1 MRAILIVLDSVGIGH
16 APDARE
22 YGDEGAA
29 TLPHIAAAV
38 GGLKLPTLESLG
50 LGNILP
56 MTGQPLSIPGVSPVE
71 RPLASFGA
79 MQELSQGKDTITG
92 HWEIGGLL
100 LQPGFH
106 LFPPGP
112 PSFPKELVEEFE
124 RRTGRKM
131 IGDKSASGVGIIDE
145 LGARS
150 MQENCLDR
158 LHQRRF
164 RLPDRRQH
172 RRDSAARALPRLR
185 DRARAVRSVPRRSRH
200 RPPVPRPAGRIPAHR
215 GPARL
220 RLPAGRTHHPGA
232 PPPNRGAGLRGRQD
246 RGHFR
251 PSRHHE
257 SDHTGNNLAS
267 QKTTE
272 RFARE
277 AQRGFIFANYIDF
290 DMLYGHRRDPRG
302 YAECLVQTDAWLKG
316 FLPTTA
322 PDDVLIITADHGNDP
337 TYKGTDHTREI
348 VPLLVYR
355 PGRPGVTL
363 GLRQGYFD
371 IAQSS
376 PTFRHRPLP
385 RGQLPVTP
393 ESPTPGSY
401 APPMDHREETRR
413 P

>member
-150 MQENCLDR
+150 MQENCWIVYTSADSVFQIAANIDVIPLPELYRACEIARELCDPYRVGRVIARPFRGRPGAFQRTEDRRDYAFQPSEPTILER
-158 LHQRRF
+158 LHRSGV
-164 RLPDRRQH
+164 PVY
-172 RRDSAARALPRLR
+172 
-185 DRARAVRSVPRRSRH
+185 AV
-200 RPPVPRPAGRIPAHR
+200 GKIEDIFAHR
-215 GPARL
+215 GI
-220 RLPAGRTHHPGA
+220 T
-232 PPPNRGAGLRGRQD
+232 N
-246 RGHFR
+246 
-251 PSRHHE
+251 
-257 SDHTGNNLAS
+257 
-267 QKTTE
+267 
-272 RFARE
+272 
-277 AQRGFIFANYIDF
+277 
-290 DMLYGHRRDPRG
+290 
-302 YAECLVQTDAWLKG
+302 
-316 FLPTTA
+316 PTTPA
-322 PDDVLIITADHGNDP
+322 TTWPPRRRWNGSRARRSGGSSSQTTSTSTCCTG
-337 TYKGTDHTREI
+337 I
-348 VPLLVYR
+348 VATP
-355 PGRPGVTL
+355 
-363 GLRQGYFD
+363 
-371 IAQSS
+371 A
-376 PTFRHRPLP
+376 
-385 RGQLPVTP
+385 VTP
-393 ESPTPGSY
+393 N
-401 APPMDHREETRR
+401 ACARPMHG
-413 P
+413 